1 MLASMTTPTAPR
13 VWNTAAISPVDKIEL
28 DLTTT
33 PGRGIG
39 FDQDYGGAPE
49 ISGENF
55 RILMDKIRE
64 LERDRDAVRDKNDIV
79 GVIAAGQ
86 NQVNQI
92 LAERTKRER
101 TEKESPEE
109 PLLIKMDGLSY
120 EDNNHSVLC
129 WQAR

>member
-13 VWNTAAISPVDKIEL
+13 VRSTAARTPVDTINL

-33 PGRGIG
+33 PGRGLG
-39 FDQDYGGAPE
+39 FDQEDGGAPE
-49 ISGENF
+49 ISGDNF

-64 LERDRDAVRDKNDIV
+64 LERDRDAVRDKQDIV

-120 EDNNHSVLC
+120 EDDNHSVLC
-129 WQAR
+129 W